1 MSDISLFRRFKAR
14 IFTAK
19 SLLAEERG
27 NVESAMVMI
36 PLILTFLAVLQISSF
51 ALSRGVLSNIVAGD
65 VSRDSLLANSTSN
78 LSNLSHLSSLSNKN
92 TSEART
98 KRIILPGGGSLL
110 IRSIEGNPWNFAPT
124 SLTGTKFT
132 LTGISVDEN

>member
-1 MSDISLFRRFKAR
+1 VSDISLFRRFKAR

-78 LSNLSHLSSLSNKN
+78 LSNLSSLSNKN